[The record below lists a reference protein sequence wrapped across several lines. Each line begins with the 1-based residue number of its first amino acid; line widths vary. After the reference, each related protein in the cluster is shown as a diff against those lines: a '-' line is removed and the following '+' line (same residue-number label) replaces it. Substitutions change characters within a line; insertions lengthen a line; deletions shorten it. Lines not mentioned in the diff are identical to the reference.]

1 MTTDGLQ
8 LHSGRGGGQGVSNK
22 MKAGGGGSTGVS
34 LFRVKIFLL
43 LNSLMF
49 EGLIKVLLTGLK
61 PGGVKLK
68 HTARLF

>member
-1 MTTDGLQ
+1 MMTTDGLQ
-8 LHSGRGGGQGVSNK
+8 LHSGGQGVSNK
-22 MKAGGGGSTGVS
+22 MKAGGGGITGV
-34 LFRVKIFLL
+34 FLL

-68 HTARLF
+68 HTVRLF